1 MNQRFLSS
9 ALLRAA
15 WQAVGT
21 LRPAPA
27 ETPT

>member
-1 MNQRFLSS
+1 MKQRFPSV

-21 LRPAPA
+21 LRPALA